1 MNEVQSNPEQLDII
15 IALLVINIVL
25 TLIAISKGRR

>member
-1 MNEVQSNPEQLDII
+1 MNEIQSNTGQLDII

-25 TLIAISKGRR
+25 TLVAISKGRR